1 MKKLH
6 KFMANFMM
14 YPCDYT
20 NVDKRKR
27 ERRGEGRGL
36 NKTPALWVSLTQ
48 DQKWNPKDSFLTC
61 DAVG

>member
-1 MKKLH
+1 
-6 KFMANFMM
+6 MANFMM
-14 YPCDYT
+14 CPCDYT

-48 DQKWNPKDSFLTC
+48 DQKWNPKDSFLMC
-61 DAVG
+61 DTVG